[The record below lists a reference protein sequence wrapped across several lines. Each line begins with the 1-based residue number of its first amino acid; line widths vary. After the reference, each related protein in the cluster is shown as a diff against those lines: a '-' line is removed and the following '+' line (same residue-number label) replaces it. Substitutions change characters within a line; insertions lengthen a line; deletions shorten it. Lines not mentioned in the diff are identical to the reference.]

1 MKKPIAMMAVL
12 STAAMMAALTPETF
26 TADPAA
32 SVLAASGWVEED
44 GSLRYIDSDGYYMT
58 NTWKRKDGD
67 MYYLDEEGEIA
78 VNTMIDDEY
87 YVDEN
92 GKRVSDYWVSVENE
106 DDWDS
111 FDAPEVYWHYFGR
124 DGKAVKS
131 KWFKINNNWYYFN
144 AEGQMLTGKQE
155 IDGSTYYFGGEN
167 DGVRKT
173 GWIQLND
180 AESDDPDSSASWYY
194 FDNSGKMVENQIDR
208 KIDGSH
214 YSFVDGK
221 MQTGWLKLPA
231 QEVITEAA
239 DSEVSAGAA
248 AAGGEVSAETDT
260 ANGEISA
267 EAASQTASG
276 SQTELAEE
284 TVVPTIHKPGTI
296 HGYQYYEEDG
306 KRASGWY
313 EIEGAEGVS
322 TESEIYRFYFRS
334 GKPLAAENGIQVFT
348 IDSKKYAFNEKGEM
362 QTGKQVITLED
373 GQTANAYFGAD
384 GVMRTG
390 KQTIYDEDLGE
401 NQTWFFHTDGTQKG
415 QGFHGIRDNAIYIYG
430 LRQQAASD
438 LRYDTVDFEGST
450 YLVNA
455 SGSIQKASSTSKSTE
470 KPDLGNG
477 FKDIKDGNG
486 RVWVVDVNGIV
497 QK

>member
-1 MKKPIAMMAVL
+1 M
-12 STAAMMAALTPETF
+12 
-26 TADPAA
+26 
-32 SVLAASGWVEED
+32 
-44 GSLRYIDSDGYYMT
+44 
-58 NTWKRKDGD
+58 
-67 MYYLDEEGEIA
+67 
-78 VNTMIDDEY
+78 
-87 YVDEN
+87 
-92 GKRVSDYWVSVENE
+92 
-106 DDWDS
+106 
-111 FDAPEVYWHYFGR
+111 
-124 DGKAVKS
+124 
-131 KWFKINNNWYYFN
+131 
-144 AEGQMLTGKQE
+144 
-155 IDGSTYYFGGEN
+155 
-167 DGVRKT
+167 
-173 GWIQLND
+173 
-180 AESDDPDSSASWYY
+180 
-194 FDNSGKMVENQIDR
+194 
-208 KIDGSH
+208 
-214 YSFVDGK
+214 
-221 MQTGWLKLPA
+221 
-231 QEVITEAA
+231 
-239 DSEVSAGAA
+239 
-248 AAGGEVSAETDT
+248 
-260 ANGEISA
+260 
-267 EAASQTASG
+267 
-276 SQTELAEE
+276 
-284 TVVPTIHKPGTI
+284 
-296 HGYQYYEEDG
+296 
-306 KRASGWY
+306 
-313 EIEGAEGVS
+313 
-322 TESEIYRFYFRS
+322 
-334 GKPLAAENGIQVFT
+334 AAENGIQVFT